1 VTRVTRL
8 IAALAAGLVAASTP
22 TLSSFAADSQQG
34 SGLGI
39 RLADAA
45 VERKDDPRAHIYI
58 DDHLRPGASIT
69 RHVVV
74 TDFTDKPMPA
84 VRMYAAASSIDEA
97 DGWLVADGNTPN
109 ELTDW
114 MQVTPRTL
122 SLEPGESKVV
132 TVKID
137 VPTDASKG
145 ERYATVIAELPPPA
159 SSEGSQVQVASRVG
173 VRVYLNVGSG
183 GEPASDFTISTLTA
197 GRAEDG
203 TPTVTAQVTNTGD
216 RALDLGGRLQLSD
229 GPGGL
234 RAGPF
239 EVQAPRTLGI
249 GQTGGVVVLLDK
261 QTPAGPWLARMTLRS
276 GYVEHTVRGT
286 ILFPDASGTSGSPVK
301 ATPVTNG
308 TNWLLPV
315 AGLLGLLGLIGLV
328 LFLLW
333 RRRRRNDDDD
343 QPSAGTPTPTLPA
356 QRAVP
361 EPQREPVA
369 AVAAEPVAAVAPERP
384 RRAAPKPVTR
394 PVRKQP
400 ARKTAAAP
408 ARKTAPKPAAERA
421 PEPPVRETASDRSGD
436 DAINRLRRR

>member
-1 VTRVTRL
+1 VIRVTRL
-8 IAALAAGLVAASTP
+8 VAALAAGLVAASLP
-22 TLSSFAADSQQG
+22 TLPSSAADPQQG

-58 DDHLRPGASIT
+58 DDHLKPGASIT

-74 TDFTDKPMPA
+74 ADLTDKPMPA
-84 VRMYAAASSIDEA
+84 VHMYAAASTIVD
-97 DGWLVADGNTPN
+97 DGWQVAEGATPN

-114 MQVTPRTL
+114 MKITPSTL
-122 SLEPGESKVV
+122 SLQPGESKVV

-137 VPTDASKG
+137 VPNDASKG

-159 SSEGSQVQVASRVG
+159 SSEGSQVRVASRVG
-173 VRVYLNVGSG
+173 VRVYLNIGSG

-197 GRAEDG
+197 GRADDG
-203 TPTVTAQVTNTGD
+203 TPTVTASVTNTGG

-249 GQTGGVVVLLDK
+249 GQTGDVVVALDK
-261 QTPAGPWLARMTLRS
+261 QTPAGPWLAKMTLRS
-276 GYVEHTVRGT
+276 GYVEHAVRGT
-286 ILFPDASGTSGSPVK
+286 ILFPDAAGDAGDPVK
-301 ATPVTNG
+301 AVPVTNG
-308 TNWLLPV
+308 NNWLLPV
-315 AGLLGLLGLIGLV
+315 LGLLLLGILGLI

-333 RRRRRNDDDD
+333 RRRRRKDDDEE
-343 QPSAGTPTPTLPA
+343 PTAGTPTPTLPA

-361 EPQREPVA
+361 EPEREPVA
-369 AVAAEPVAAVAPERP
+369 AAAPERV
-384 RRAAPKPVTR
+384 RRSPEPITR
-394 PVRKQP
+394 PVAKP

-408 ARKTAPKPAAERA
+408 ARKSATSSTRKAAPKPAAERT
-421 PEPPVRETASDRSGD
+421 PEPPVRETAPDAGGD
-436 DAINRLRRR
+436 DAISRLRRR